1 MPKTSSCSDRF
12 RQVKTTLLAVLLGSL
27 LFAINAWAAPAEQL
41 TGFYAREGNNASPAA
56 TSRNNIYI
64 KFYPDRWVGMLFI
77 PYPYAAEVQASAISG
92 VFETA
97 RQRTTSAALMRNK
110 FGLLD
115 EAATIQ
121 IERYGYLQDR
131 IVFECGGMSPCTI
144 KLYDGYLE
152 LIKPGVI
159 NEHIVKYD
167 HVMNP

>member
-1 MPKTSSCSDRF
+1 MPKTNSCSDRIHHA
-12 RQVKTTLLAVLLGSL
+12 RTTLLATLLGGL
-27 LFAINAWAAPAEQL
+27 LLCCNAWAAPAEQL
-41 TGFYAREGNNASPAA
+41 AGFYARDGNNASPAA

-77 PYPYAAEVQASAISG
+77 PYPYAAEVQASAVAG
-92 VFETA
+92 VFENA
-97 RQRTTSAALMRNK
+97 RQRTTRAALMRNK

-131 IVFECGGMSPCTI
+131 IVFECGAMSPCTI

-167 HVMNP
+167 HVTTP